1 MAAQLKNQVRII
13 GGDYKRRLLKFPDAE
28 GLRPTPDR
36 VRETLFNWLGQE
48 CTGLVCLDL
57 FSGSG
62 ALGFEAASRNAKRVV
77 MIERAKN
84 VAASLKSNQ
93 TLLGADNIEVIWGDA
108 LRFLDSTAE
117 RFDVV
122 FLDPPF
128 DSDLLA
134 QVLPKLA
141 RVLNPDAVIYAETAN
156 WPERDGWDIVKEGK
170 AGLVKYALL
179 KQHAVSS
186 C

>member
-1 MAAQLKNQVRII
+1 MAAQFKNQVRII

-48 CTGLVCLDL
+48 CTNLSCLDL

-77 MIERAKN
+77 MVERAKN
-84 VAASLKSNQ
+84 VAASLKDNQ
-93 TLLGADNIEVIWGDA
+93 TLLGAANIEVIWGDA
-108 LRFLDSTAE
+108 LRFLDTTSD

-128 DSDLLA
+128 ASDFLA
-134 QVLPKLA
+134 QVLPKLP
-141 RVLNPDAVIYAETAN
+141 RILNAGAVIYAETAN
-156 WPERDGWDIVKEGK
+156 WPDREGWEIVKEGR
-170 AGLVKYALL
+170 AGQVKYALL
-179 KQHAVSS
+179 RAVLVQS
-186 C
+186 